1 MQPLSSSAKRSAD
14 AEKIYVAPAEKK
26 ELTVGHFASDNASC
40 LKCQTL
46 GFEKLSIFAG
56 SCCTIARRPGAEKS
70 RVEVRQAVACLSE
83 LKQAVACLQR
93 RHFGCKLAYC
103 LLLLQMVSDTHT
115 GSACDVH
122 TLKYC

>member
-14 AEKIYVAPAEKK
+14 AEKIHVAPAEKK

-46 GFEKLSIFAG
+46 GTEKLSIFAG
-56 SCCTIARRPGAEKS
+56 SCCTIARQPGAEKS
-70 RVEVRQAVACLSE
+70 RVELR
-83 LKQAVACLQR
+83 QAVACLQR

-103 LLLLQMVSDTHT
+103 LLLLHMVSDTHT